1 MELDTGASVSIISE
15 YEYRKKFGEIK
26 LETDGLKLQYY
37 TNETVDTLGHIQVNI
52 KYKNKKF
59 KGKWYVL
66 KGQGPMLL
74 GREWLKEMGTLSDLC
89 INNSIKK
96 TLLNKPLLNIDL
108 NNIDN
113 AIVDKFPEVFSNE
126 LGLYK
131 GEEIELVLV
140 DSAKPKFF
148 QPRTIPL
155 VLKSKVE
162 AELNR
167 LEKDG
172 IISKV
177 KYSMWG
183 TPIVLIIKPSGDIR
197 ICGDY
202 KVTLNPFLKQER
214 AIVPR
219 IEELLVGIKTK
230 GKFSIIDLSQAYLQL
245 SLDSKSRELTAIS
258 THMGVYVYN
267 RVPFGINASVGIFL
281 NRFGE
286 RLKHIPNIRVYFD
299 EILIF
304 GDSEK
309 EHLETLIE
317 VLKVIKSLGL
327 TVWKEKCLLFKDEIK
342 FLGYIINSSGSK
354 QDAEKIKAIKFI
366 PYPKD
371 KTQLQAFL
379 GSINYYRQY
388 IPNLSTIQ
396 VPLSNLLK
404 KEMKFNFNKNCCL
417 AFDKIK
423 SEIISDRIFK
433 HFDPNKITILT
444 CDASAYGV
452 GAVLSQ
458 VDNDNKEYPVAFASK
473 TLNVAEKNYSQVD
486 KEALAIIFGINK
498 FNNFLWGRQFTI
510 RCD

>member
-1 MELDTGASVSIISE
+1 
-15 YEYRKKFGEIK
+15 
-26 LETDGLKLQYY
+26 
-37 TNETVDTLGHIQVNI
+37 
-52 KYKNKKF
+52 
-59 KGKWYVL
+59 
-66 KGQGPMLL
+66 
-74 GREWLKEMGTLSDLC
+74 MGTLSDLC

-96 TLLNKPLLNIDL
+96 TLLNKPLLNIDF
-108 NNIDN
+108 NSIDN
-113 AIVDKFPEVFSNE
+113 AIVEKFPEVFSYE

-148 QPRTIPL
+148 RPRTIPL

-183 TPIVLIIKPSGDIR
+183 TPIVPIIKPSGDIW
-197 ICGDY
+197 ICDDY
-202 KVTLNPFLKQER
+202 KVTVNPFLKVER
-214 AIVPR
+214 VIVPR

-230 GKFSIIDLSQAYLQL
+230 GQFYIIDLSQAYRQL

-267 RVPFGINASVGIFL
+267 RVPFSINASVGIFL

-286 RLKHIPNIRVYFD
+286 RLKHISNIRVYFD

-317 VLKVIKSLGL
+317 VLNLIKPLGL
-327 TVWKEKCLLFKDEIK
+327 TERKEKCLLFKDEIK

-354 QDAEKIKAIKFI
+354 QD
-366 PYPKD
+366 P
-371 KTQLQAFL
+371 
-379 GSINYYRQY
+379 
-388 IPNLSTIQ
+388 
-396 VPLSNLLK
+396 
-404 KEMKFNFNKNCCL
+404 
-417 AFDKIK
+417 
-423 SEIISDRIFK
+423 
-433 HFDPNKITILT
+433 
-444 CDASAYGV
+444 
-452 GAVLSQ
+452 
-458 VDNDNKEYPVAFASK
+458 
-473 TLNVAEKNYSQVD
+473 EKN
-486 KEALAIIFGINK
+486 
-498 FNNFLWGRQFTI
+498 
-510 RCD
+510 